1 MRDADAE
8 HLLGQDVI
16 DALLKVRNLARQAL
30 GEAAGDLAQ
39 EHARLRARVEE
50 RHRLVRPDV
59 RAVVVGR
66 PRLGQRVQHPVRELG
81 RREHLVVREVRDARQ
96 HIRVAAAQ
104 RKARLRRSCGLL
116 RRRRRSGG
124 QFAHRH
130 RRVGLG
136 RREDLV
142 LAEMGEER
150 ALRAEG
156 RRAE

>member
-1 MRDADAE
+1 M
-8 HLLGQDVI
+8 HGS
-16 DALLKVRNLARQAL
+16 RNLT
-30 GEAAGDLAQ
+30 D
-39 EHARLRARVEE
+39 
-50 RHRLVRPDV
+50 LVRPDV

-66 PRLGQRVQHPVRELG
+66 PRLGERVQHPVRELG

-104 RKARLRRSCGLL
+104 RKAGLAAHTA
-116 RRRRRSGG
+116 SFGASPMAAAG
-124 QFAHRH
+124 KFAHRH

-142 LAEMGEER
+142 LAEVGEER

-156 RRAE
+156 RRPG